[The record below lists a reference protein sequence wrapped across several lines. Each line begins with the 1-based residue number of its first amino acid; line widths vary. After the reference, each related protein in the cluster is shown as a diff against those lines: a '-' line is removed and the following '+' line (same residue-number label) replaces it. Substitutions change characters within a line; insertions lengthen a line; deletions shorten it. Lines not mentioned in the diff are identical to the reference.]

1 MSGDRGRQAPPVP
14 PRPVRTM
21 RTVSWVHEASDSVLA
36 AFGDAFG
43 EGVAVAMAAVDN
55 DATELCCNAAARADG
70 RFEIGSITKTMT
82 AALVVL
88 AASEGRVSFDDEIGT
103 WLDAGANG

>member
-43 EGVAVAMAAVDN
+43 EGVAVATAAVDN
-55 DATELCCNAAARADG
+55 DATELCCNAAAPADG
-70 RFEIGSITKTMT
+70 RFEIGSITQKKT
-82 AALVVL
+82 AALVGP
-88 AASEGRVSFDDEIGT
+88 AGSEGAGSFSYEVRT
-103 WLDAGANG
+103 VR